1 MRLGFR
7 YRRECGWNSTI
18 HHYGAFLD
26 FVVGSTVG
34 RFAARLERSGQAA
47 SVEFLVEHLRAV
59 FGSSITSC
67 LSDRVITTTW
77 QGDPWTLGA
86 YSAAR
91 PGQAHQRAVLARPV
105 DGRLFFAG
113 AATSREFFCTCHGAY
128 LTGIAHG
135 DVRYR
140 TPLWPFTPAWMMI
153 PTLTHT
159 GTTDPLH

>member
-7 YRRECGWNSTI
+7 YRRECAWNSTI

-26 FVVGSTVG
+26 YVVGSTVG

-59 FGSSITSC
+59 FGSSITSW

-128 LTGIAHG
+128 LTGQRAMGEIAAVLRG
-135 DVRYR
+135 PSAAR
-140 TPLWPFTPAWMMI
+140 
-153 PTLTHT
+153 
-159 GTTDPLH
+159 